1 MAEELPWELRRDS
14 LSSFSHDCYPPLQ
27 NLEQNLV
34 LAKHYFK
41 DPRLSAF
48 RRNFFSIAQSIGE
61 IHDNFDRVRA
71 REEPPPEAELN
82 QQLASYRQAVE
93 SKNREMAS
101 MLGKLEAF
109 HMRNK
114 KRMSAEANGHLRTA
128 LRMAKEYLSQFPA
141 QDLGRKI
148 RAEAK
153 PQNIFDFLRGF
164 SQKSFIDRNGRP
176 VKVIFRGKNVGQV
189 KFDKALLYRALY
201 NLVTDALS
209 HTPGR
214 PIYVRLEAR
223 DGQVAI
229 NVTNKGRKL
238 KAWEIKRIGWKR
250 FTRAWRNRRRGY
262 GKISTRLLTEAQ
274 GGTFTAGNSRIGPM
288 LSIAMPRVKR
298 ARRI

>member
-148 RAEAK
+148 RVEAK
-153 PQNIFDFLRGF
+153 PQNIF
-164 SQKSFIDRNGRP
+164 
-176 VKVIFRGKNVGQV
+176 
-189 KFDKALLYRALY
+189 
-201 NLVTDALS
+201 
-209 HTPGR
+209 
-214 PIYVRLEAR
+214 
-223 DGQVAI
+223 
-229 NVTNKGRKL
+229 
-238 KAWEIKRIGWKR
+238 
-250 FTRAWRNRRRGY
+250 
-262 GKISTRLLTEAQ
+262 
-274 GGTFTAGNSRIGPM
+274 
-288 LSIAMPRVKR
+288 
-298 ARRI
+298 